1 MERKI
6 MKKILRFLPLVA
18 LLAGIFGVASTK
30 TDSIRAEAAEIP
42 PGQVLYLKPN
52 ENWLVAG
59 ARFAVYF
66 FTDGAGNEWKDAT
79 KEAGVLDIYKVVAP
93 TTSYQKLIFTRMNPA
108 TTENNWANK
117 WDQTGDLDFD
127 GTNNLFTIPSGAWS
141 GATNTGNWSVYD
153 PLDHPLPPTFEEG
166 LPLFFKPT
174 TAFMTGA
181 TRLAAHFFIADG
193 GADPKWSAMTQ
204 VDTGIYQVITPTTGV
219 VGKEYD
225 RIIFVSMVADNTEDA
240 LPEFHWD
247 YKVSQTTN
255 LIYDG
260 TNDLFDNSDLSWKT
274 YVERPTV
281 TLTATTEG
289 VTSSK
294 VRIWLDRS
302 GHYEE
307 GYTWAMKIGTT
318 LYQPTGFEKA
328 LKLTGSDRFFAY
340 YDMPTSVLTG
350 NIGFSVVNSFLKVEV
365 EIPAVAFT
373 TGDNNKVWK
382 VDYVSEAWTLTKG
395 AITERIYNTFFA
407 KVLEGYLTC
416 DANAINGYGAFEEL
430 DANFLPRVAEL
441 WNMEGLLSDV
451 NINDYMYQMD
461 YSSGFRPLEVNA
473 YDKYLALQ
481 AYYDAANPAPITLN
495 FDSNAQITTLI
506 IIALAGI
513 LTLAGY
519 ILLRKR
525 YRLIK

>member
-1 MERKI
+1 M
-6 MKKILRFLPLVA
+6 VSCW
-18 LLAGIFGVASTK
+18 ST
-30 TDSIRAEAAEIP
+30 IRC
-42 PGQVLYLKPN
+42 L
-52 ENWLVAG
+52 
-59 ARFAVYF
+59 F

-79 KEAGVLDIYKVVAP
+79 KEAGVLDIYKVVHPLLP
-93 TTSYQKLIFTRMNPA
+93 TKIDFYPYGSCYYGKQLD
-108 TTENNWANK
+108 NK
-117 WDQTGDLDFD
+117 WNQTGDLDFD
-127 GTNNLFTIPSGAWS
+127 GTNDLFTIPSGAWD

-240 LPEFHWD
+240 LPEFDWS

-281 TLTATTEG
+281 TLTATEG

-307 GYTWAMKIGTT
+307 GYTWAVKW
-318 LYQPTGFEKA
+318 FC
-328 LKLTGSDRFFAY
+328 S
-340 YDMPTSVLTG
+340 
-350 NIGFSVVNSFLKVEV
+350 
-365 EIPAVAFT
+365 
-373 TGDNNKVWK
+373 
-382 VDYVSEAWTLTKG
+382 
-395 AITERIYNTFFA
+395 
-407 KVLEGYLTC
+407 
-416 DANAINGYGAFEEL
+416 INQQ
-430 DANFLPRVAEL
+430 V
-441 WNMEGLLSDV
+441 
-451 NINDYMYQMD
+451 
-461 YSSGFRPLEVNA
+461 
-473 YDKYLALQ
+473 
-481 AYYDAANPAPITLN
+481 
-495 FDSNAQITTLI
+495 
-506 IIALAGI
+506 
-513 LTLAGY
+513 
-519 ILLRKR
+519 
-525 YRLIK
+525 

>member
-1 MERKI
+1 
-6 MKKILRFLPLVA
+6 
-18 LLAGIFGVASTK
+18 
-30 TDSIRAEAAEIP
+30 
-42 PGQVLYLKPN
+42 
-52 ENWLVAG
+52 
-59 ARFAVYF
+59 
-66 FTDGAGNEWKDAT
+66 
-79 KEAGVLDIYKVVAP
+79 
-93 TTSYQKLIFTRMNPA
+93 
-108 TTENNWANK
+108 
-117 WDQTGDLDFD
+117 
-127 GTNNLFTIPSGAWS
+127 
-141 GATNTGNWSVYD
+141 
-153 PLDHPLPPTFEEG
+153 
-166 LPLFFKPT
+166 
-174 TAFMTGA
+174 MTGA
-181 TRLAAHFFIADG
+181 TRLAAYFFIADG

-307 GYTWAMKIGTT
+307 GYVGDEIGTT

-441 WNMEGLLSDV
+441 WNMEGDLGGILIAD
-451 NINDYMYQMD
+451 
-461 YSSGFRPLEVNA
+461 
-473 YDKYLALQ
+473 
-481 AYYDAANPAPITLN
+481 
-495 FDSNAQITTLI
+495 FDSVSDYATGTRETVAATDAFAKYEKMQTLYLI
-506 IIALAGI
+506 GSGTPGQLNRLNSSSSNIGLIALIGLLGLTFIAGFYF
-513 LTLAGY
+513 LKT
-519 ILLRKR
+519 K
-525 YRLIK
+525 KQ

>member
-1 MERKI
+1 MV
-6 MKKILRFLPLVA
+6 KKKTRNF
-18 LLAGIFGVASTK
+18 LLAAFGTLALAVGFGSTINSQTNMAATNAVAIPAST
-30 TDSIRAEAAEIP
+30 E
-42 PGQVLYLKPN
+42 LYLKPSS
-52 ENWLVAG
+52 NWLEAG
-59 ARFAVYF
+59 ARYAAYF
-66 FTDGAGNEWKDAT
+66 FTVDVGNEWKNFV
-79 KEAGVLDIYKVVAP
+79 KETGVLDIYKVVAP
-93 TTSYQKLIFTRMNPA
+93 TTAYEKVIFCRMNPE
-108 TTENNWANK
+108 TTVNDWTNRWN
-117 WDQTGDLDFD
+117 QTGDLDFD
-127 GTNNLFTIPSGAWS
+127 GTNDLFTIPSGAWDGS
-141 GATNTGNWSVYD
+141 TNEGNWSVYD

-181 TRLAAHFFIADG
+181 TRLAAHFFVADG
-193 GADPKWSAMTQ
+193 GADTKWSAMTQ

-225 RIIFVSMVADNTEDA
+225 RIIFVSMFADNTEDA
-240 LPEFHWD
+240 LPEFDWS

-260 TNDLFDNSDLSWKT
+260 TNDLYDYDALSWKT
-274 YVERPTV
+274 YVERLTV

-350 NIGFSVVNSFLKVEV
+350 NIGFSVVNSFLKVDV

-407 KVLEGYLTC
+407 KVLEGT
-416 DANAINGYGAFEEL
+416 
-430 DANFLPRVAEL
+430 
-441 WNMEGLLSDV
+441 
-451 NINDYMYQMD
+451 
-461 YSSGFRPLEVNA
+461 
-473 YDKYLALQ
+473 
-481 AYYDAANPAPITLN
+481 
-495 FDSNAQITTLI
+495 
-506 IIALAGI
+506 
-513 LTLAGY
+513 
-519 ILLRKR
+519 
-525 YRLIK
+525 

>member
-6 MKKILRFLPLVA
+6 MKKILRFLPVVA

-52 ENWLVAG
+52 ANWLVAG

-93 TTSYQKLIFTRMNPA
+93 TTSYQNLTFARMNPA
-108 TTENNWANK
+108 TTENNSENI
-117 WDQTGDLDFD
+117 WDQTGILEFD
-127 GTNNLFTIPSGAWS
+127 GTNNLFTIPSGAWGGS
-141 GATNTGNWSVYD
+141 TNTGNWSVYN
-153 PLDHPLPPTFEEG
+153 PLDHPLPQPFAAG
-166 LPLFFKPT
+166 LPLYFKSSGT
-174 TAFMTGA
+174 FMDGA
-181 TRLAAHFFIADG
+181 TNMEAYFFIDG
-193 GADPKWSAMTQ
+193 GAETEWVTMTP
-204 VDTGIYQVITPTTGV
+204 VDSGIYQAITPELI
-219 VGKEYD
+219 GKEYD
-225 RIIFVSMVADNTEDA
+225 RVIFVSVNGIASWEN
-240 LPEFHWD
+240 
-247 YKVSQTTN
+247 KISQTGN
-255 LIYDG
+255 LVYDG
-260 TNDLFDNSDLSWKT
+260 VNDLFDNATASWIT
-274 YVERPTV
+274 YVERPSV

-302 GHYEE
+302 GHYED

-328 LKLTGSDRFFAY
+328 LKLTDSDRFFAY

-441 WNMEGLLSDV
+441 WNMEGDLGGILIAD
-451 NINDYMYQMD
+451 
-461 YSSGFRPLEVNA
+461 
-473 YDKYLALQ
+473 
-481 AYYDAANPAPITLN
+481 
-495 FDSNAQITTLI
+495 FDSVSDYATGTRETVAATDAFAKYEKMQTLYLI
-506 IIALAGI
+506 GSGTPGQLNRLNSSSSNIGLIALIGLLGLTSIAGFYF
-513 LTLAGY
+513 LKT
-519 ILLRKR
+519 K
-525 YRLIK
+525 KQ